1 MDFECSYS
9 HMKTK
14 MQNAIRENLYFTLL
28 LCADEMMFEYE
39 NLPESIDPKFLED
52 YLNISGSAGICR
64 DPSGGYLVCP
74 YPSRAEQLN
83 QYGDGLKLQGATM
96 NGLIVSGE
104 IGKDA
109 AIIYNNTARGRQ
121 WDLPMDAAAFA
132 DIDKSC
138 GINVLFA
145 RIAPIYSTPNDNI
158 KNALKEIIGKV
169 IDGQVDVVSSQNVYD
184 ALQINPSENSLK
196 MIDITD
202 PEKIR
207 YIQYLDEHYDAM
219 MRRHFSRRG
228 LSLRTGTKAAQQSRD
243 EIYGMDSVS
252 WYMPL
257 NKLKARQQ
265 GFDVFNRIFGENVQ
279 VHFSDIWEQE
289 YAAYQLRLLQSDAEA
304 ENAAA
309 AAEEAAA
316 DDAEGS
322 DNNVS
327 DRTEKGD

>member
-1 MDFECSYS
+1 MPLDFDISYG
-9 HMKTK
+9 HMAAK
-14 MQNAIRENLYFTLL
+14 MQKAIRENMYFTMLL
-28 LCADEMMFEYE
+28 SCDEMMFEYE
-39 NLPESIDPKFLED
+39 HLPDSIDPKFLED
-52 YLNISGSAGICR
+52 YLLISGSAGITR
-64 DPSGGYLVCP
+64 GKDGGYLVCP
-74 YPSRAEQLN
+74 YPSRAENLN
-83 QYGDGLKLQGATM
+83 QYGDGMRLQGCTM
-96 NGLIVSGE
+96 NGLSMSGE

-145 RIAPIYSTPNDNI
+145 RIAPIYSTPNDNV

-257 NKLKARQQ
+257 NRLKARQQ
-265 GFDVFNRIFGENVQ
+265 GFEMFNRIFGENVQ
-279 VHFSDIWEQE
+279 VHFSDIWQQE
-289 YAAYQLRLLQSDAEA
+289 YAAYQLRLLQSDAAA
-304 ENAAA
+304 EDAVA
-309 AAEEAAA
+309 AAE

-322 DNNVS
+322 ENNVGDS
-327 DRTEKGD
+327 TEKGD